1 MPTQSEIIT
10 QLSAMAE
17 PEYAAFASRLIPGCP
32 PMLGVRLPALRRY
45 AAKLARDP
53 AGPQAVVAQLGP
65 EVFETRM
72 LRGMVIGCAK
82 LPSGERW
89 RMLEDF
95 LPLADNWSLCDSTAA
110 GCRFMAKA
118 PGFWLPRLQELARRD
133 QEFPA
138 RFGLVCLLD
147 LFTGTPEG
155 RRLTLDACAA
165 APCPGLY
172 TRLGAAWAV
181 SVVAVKEPELGLA
194 FLRTDPLDDFTHN
207 KAIQKI
213 RESRRATEEYRAAVL
228 ALKR

>member
-147 LFTGTPEG
+147 HFTGTPEG

-213 RESRRATEEYRAAVL
+213 RESRRATEEYRAAAL